1 MGELDEVVPPLN
13 ISPQGPAET
22 GRRAGD
28 PGPCNRSLTSV
39 EGPGFELPAIT
50 RRRRPSPPA
59 AVRVLSRGRAPAG
72 SSSGSC
78 SLSGSRV
85 LHSFHGFGQPTGVR
99 SRQRWLPSLVLAL
112 CLALGWTAIPT
123 EAAASPGPRV
133 EARAAVVMDAATGA
147 VLWQRQAHR
156 PVLVASTTKILTA
169 IVANDFYPPRKL
181 LRVPEAAERVD
192 GTRFGYRTGWRIR
205 REQLLTTLLLVSAND
220 AAETLAAA
228 WPDGGRAG
236 FLRAMQAKAAELGCT
251 DSTWRDPSG
260 LDAPGH
266 RASAADLAVL
276 GRALLAR
283 PLLAK
288 LVRLRAVAYR
298 WPSGH
303 RTVLANHNHFVGR
316 GRDPGAIGVKTG
328 YTTRAGS
335 TIVAAQ
341 RRGGRTLLAVALG
354 SKTMYDDVRAM
365 FRYGF
370 KAKPRAGAERLGLRP
385 APPPGP
391 GPAPTLPPAAERI
404 TGRVSGT
411 PSPLIERLGVRILA
425 APVPLAACAGVACL
439 LLGSLA
445 LFRHRR

>member
-1 MGELDEVVPPLN
+1 L
-13 ISPQGPAET
+13 
-22 GRRAGD
+22 
-28 PGPCNRSLTSV
+28 
-39 EGPGFELPAIT
+39 
-50 RRRRPSPPA
+50 
-59 AVRVLSRGRAPAG
+59 
-72 SSSGSC
+72 
-78 SLSGSRV
+78 
-85 LHSFHGFGQPTGVR
+85 FHGFGQPTGVR

-112 CLALGWTAIPT
+112 GLASGWMAVPA
-123 EAAASPGPRV
+123 AAASPTPRV

-169 IVANDFYPPRKL
+169 IVANDSYPARRV

-192 GTRFGYRTGWRIR
+192 GTRFGYKTGWRIR
-205 REQLLTTLLLVSAND
+205 RDQLLTTLLLVSAND

-228 WPDGGRAG
+228 WPNGGRAG
-236 FLRAMQAKAAELGCT
+236 FLRAMQAKCAELGCT

-288 LVRLRAVAYR
+288 LVGSRAVTYV
-298 WPSGH
+298 WPGGH
-303 RTVLANHNHFVGR
+303 KTVLANHNHFVGW
-316 GRDPGAIGVKTG
+316 GRDRGALGVKTG

-354 SKTMYDDVRAM
+354 SKVMYDDVRAL

-370 KAKPRAGAERLGLRP
+370 GVKPKVGAELLGVRP
-385 APPPGP
+385 EPTDD

-411 PSPLIERLGVRILA
+411 PSPLIERVGVRILA
-425 APVPLAACAGVACL
+425 APVPLAASAGVACL
-439 LLGSLA
+439 LLGGLA
-445 LFRHRR
+445 LFWRRR

>member
-13 ISPQGPAET
+13 ISPQGPVDT

-28 PGPCNRSLTSV
+28 PGLSQPEPHLGRRA
-39 EGPGFELPAIT
+39 EAELPAIT
-50 RRRRPSPPA
+50 RRRRLSPPA
-59 AVRVLSRGRAPAG
+59 AVRVP
-72 SSSGSC
+72 

-85 LHSFHGFGQPTGVR
+85 LHSFHGFGQPTAVR
-99 SRQRWLPSLVLAL
+99 SRQRRLPSLVLAL
-112 CLALGWTAIPT
+112 SLALGWMAIP
-123 EAAASPGPRV
+123 AAASPGPRV
-133 EARAAVVMDAATGA
+133 EARAGVVMDAATGA
-147 VLWQRQAHR
+147 VLWQREAHL

-169 IVANDFYPPRKL
+169 IVANDSYPAGRR

-205 REQLLTTLLLVSAND
+205 RDQLLTTLLMVSAND

-236 FLRAMQAKAAELGCT
+236 FLRAMAAKCAELGCT

-266 RASAADLAVL
+266 RVSAADLAVL

-283 PLLAK
+283 PVLAK
-288 LVRLRAVAYR
+288 LVGSRAVAYR
-298 WPSGH
+298 WPDGR

-328 YTTRAGS
+328 YTTEAGS

-354 SKTMYDDVRAM
+354 SKVMYDDVRAM
-365 FRYGF
+365 LRYGF
-370 KAKPRAGAERLGLRP
+370 KVRPKAGAELLGVRP
-385 APPPGP
+385 EPPDD
-391 GPAPTLPPAAERI
+391 GPAPTLPPAPERI
-404 TGRVSGT
+404 TGRVSSA
-411 PSPLIERLGVRILA
+411 PSPLVERLGVRVLA
-425 APVPLAACAGVACL
+425 APMPLAACVGVACL

-445 LFRHRR
+445 LFWRRR